1 MNKALVRHDL
11 DLRNL
16 PPLTQEQKVQL
27 AVLESQTD
35 SETDHSDIASLTEDF
50 WKSAELRRF

>member
-16 PPLTQEQKVQL
+16 LPLTEKQKVQL
-27 AVLESQTD
+27 AALETQPD
-35 SETDHSDIASLTEDF
+35 SEIDHSNIAPLTEDF
-50 WKSAELRRF
+50 